1 MMLMGWLAWLYN
13 LEGWQL
19 TGLFILMLIIVI
31 PILSVI
37 IRWIWS
43 KIPEREK
50 KAVDQVTQVDR
61 FWGLSRAANV
71 FFSDLKRKLNSKNI
85 SAGDSLYIVLTQ
97 NVEGF
102 SQNLKNA
109 GLEARLNKAYSSG
122 SVMWAAFQACSFAI
136 ASPKIWN
143 NESKYAEGLI
153 ELIASHR
160 PERPIDGIV
169 VDVSAVEILQNRDT
183 LVDQYSKIKS
193 ALITL
198 QRKSQMSVP
207 VYFVMSECQAIPGF
221 QELFTRSISAKL
233 PLGLCA
239 ATDAVSLTSSAKIKR
254 GLDSIVQG
262 VDAMALL
269 ALADEDLEQ
278 SQKREIIE
286 FPALFVTVLEG
297 FSDVINDTFPFNSFE
312 FSGDLRSAA
321 MFGSYFDTKSAQY
334 NDLYCG
340 AFFDKILSSER
351 NLAKP
356 IQADLIIMSGKV
368 EKARRRMFYV
378 GGAAVAVAIGQIFL
392 TNSILTK
399 PIANSQEVLS
409 SFTKYMEA
417 RSGKDFDLDPY
428 TENSS
433 QHLAKLLSY
442 DPAEI
447 RSFWLPAS
455 LWSGTH
461 MQMRHA
467 QEVLDREY
475 LFTPLG
481 AALQNRLNAVIANNT
496 TERGIESASEYPA
509 FGVLEQ
515 SIDEIETIETINAV
529 YQDVKQNNYSL
540 SDLDF
545 LAQQL
550 LGLRLPRTYVP
561 ALGDT
566 KLYASLPTI
575 PEFKINQL
583 RGTFDQSAD
592 AFILDLLQRDSLMV
606 KARRLALIVS
616 GDSTEYYIGR
626 NGLSAIIEIQSLIN
640 DIDAV
645 LQQGR
650 YDWLVVSD
658 IFADPDFERI
668 LMRMGPI
675 QSLGRS
681 AAQEFER
688 QVYIARQEFIKQLAA
703 IKMADGSDVF
713 LLGQETVSLN
723 AQLIETQ
730 QFLDQ
735 AIGITFLGRRTL
747 RPSNGDKN
755 SIDMS
760 QAIETLSTSLL
771 EVDEIQLLRSQ
782 LSRLHQLDF
791 SAAPF
796 GNVTSNLDE
805 IVAESARQLVFEF
818 IPLAKQTGTISQLN
832 LLNTLYTRADN
843 FNATYAALM
852 DIRFY
857 LEELNNPE
865 LAALIDGM
873 VWDQAT
879 QIVNNIYAALQS
891 NLAYSFDQTVFER
904 WSQGENLAYK
914 LFRTKDESGLDF
926 YLYKNIGFLE
936 TVVVK
941 KGENAINHL
950 NAKRDFETLD
960 EVRKFD
966 LVAATYE
973 SLKGFLLEDPS
984 STVEQLHSFIK
995 TDLPQM
1001 SLGKCL
1007 LPDFSD
1013 LASGSDYFVST
1024 TQKIRNFV
1032 QTSCETVVDDVGRSA
1047 IAQFISLFQD
1057 QYLGK
1062 FPFSDSAAASGLTQ
1076 QEAQELIAR
1085 FRLLER
1091 DGTYSWVQVQATDS
1105 DLKSFLRDMKASVD
1119 LLDRLITLDQDEDP
1133 VEPVLMVEFR
1143 TQRFAEK
1150 LAKYVSYW
1158 TVAVDDQQI
1167 NQYSE
1172 KRFVS
1177 WNPNDPISLRL
1188 KWAKSSMARP
1198 QVSYSDGLYL
1208 RSKGDELVINIPAS
1222 WAFLRLVRA
1231 YNTKEICGIE
1241 YRCIELSAPIDFVA
1255 SDNNVL
1261 RGGKF
1266 KGFMDVRLMI
1276 DTDEVVVP
1284 DFPRSI
1290 PAPAL
1295 QK

>member
-31 PILSVI
+31 PILSSI
-37 IRWIWS
+37 GRWVWS
-43 KIPEREK
+43 KIPERK
-50 KAVDQVTQVDR
+50 KKTVDPVTQVDR
-61 FWGLSRAANV
+61 YWGLSRAANA
-71 FFSDLKRKLNSKNI
+71 FFVDLKRKLNSKNI
-85 SAGDSLYIVLTQ
+85 AASDSLYVVLTH
-97 NVEGF
+97 NTEGF

-109 GLEARLNKAYSSG
+109 GLEVRLNKAYSSG

-143 NESKYAEGLI
+143 NDPKYAEGLI
-153 ELIASHR
+153 ELIARHR

-169 VDVSAVEILQNRDT
+169 VDISATEILQNRDT
-183 LVDQYSKIKS
+183 IVDQYTKLKS

-207 VYFVMSECQAIPGF
+207 VYFVMSDCQTIPGF
-221 QELFTRSISAKL
+221 EALLTRSISENTA
-233 PLGLCA
+233 LGLCA
-239 ATDAVSLTSSAKIKR
+239 ATDAASLKSSAKIKR
-254 GLDSIVQG
+254 GLESILQG

-278 SQKREIIE
+278 SQKQEIIE
-286 FPALFVTVLEG
+286 FPARFVTALAG
-297 FSDVINDTFPFNSFE
+297 FSDVIDDTFPFNSFE

-321 MFGSYFDTKSAQY
+321 MFGSYFDAKTAQFH
-334 NDLYCG
+334 DLYCR
-340 AFFDKILSSER
+340 AFVDKILTSER

-356 IQADLIIMSGKV
+356 IQADLIVMSGKV

-378 GGAAVAVAIGQIFL
+378 GGAAAAVTIGQVFL
-392 TNSILTK
+392 TNSILTT
-399 PIANSQEVLS
+399 PITNSQEVLS
-409 SFTKYMEA
+409 SFTKYMET
-417 RSGKDFDLDPY
+417 RSGNDFDLEPY
-428 TENSS
+428 TEKSS
-433 QHLAKLLSY
+433 QHLATLLSY
-442 DPAEI
+442 DPAET
-447 RSFWLPAS
+447 RSFWVPAS

-461 MQMRHA
+461 MHMRYA

-481 AALQNRLNAVIANNT
+481 AALQNRLNAVIANNA
-496 TERGIESASEYPA
+496 TERGIDPASQYPA

-515 SIDEIETIETINAV
+515 SIDEIETIESINAV
-529 YQDVKQNNYSL
+529 YQDVKQDNYTL
-540 SDLDF
+540 SELDF

-550 LGLRLPRTYVP
+550 LGLRLPKTYVP
-561 ALGDT
+561 ALGGT

-583 RGTFDQSAD
+583 RLTFDQSAD
-592 AFILDLLQRDSLMV
+592 AFLFDLLQRDSILV
-606 KARRLALIVS
+606 KARRLALILA
-616 GDSTEYYIGR
+616 GDSAEYYIGR
-626 NGLSAIIEIQSLIN
+626 NGLSAIIEIQSLIT
-640 DIDAV
+640 DINAL

-658 IFADPDFERI
+658 IFADPEFERI
-668 LMRMGPI
+668 LSRMGPV

-681 AAQEFER
+681 VAQEFER
-688 QVYIARQEFIKQLAA
+688 QVYSARQEFIEQLSS
-703 IKMADGSDVF
+703 IKMVDGSDLF
-713 LLGQETVSLN
+713 LLGQETISLN

-735 AIGITFLGRRTL
+735 AIGITFLGRKTL

-755 SIDMS
+755 PIDMS
-760 QAIETLSTSLL
+760 QAIETLSMSLL

-796 GNVTSNLDE
+796 DSVTSNLDD
-805 IVAESARQLVFEF
+805 IVAESARQLVYEF
-818 IPLAKQTGTISQLN
+818 IPLVKQSATISQLN
-832 LLNTLYTRADN
+832 PLNTLDTRADN
-843 FNATYAALM
+843 FNATYAGLM

-857 LEELNNPE
+857 LEELKNPE
-865 LAALIDGM
+865 LAALIDAM
-873 VWDQAT
+873 IWDQAM
-879 QIVNNIYAALQS
+879 QIVDNIHAALQS
-891 NLAYSFDQTVFER
+891 DLAYNYDRTAFGR
-904 WSQGENLAYK
+904 WAKGENLAYK

-936 TVVVK
+936 KVVVK
-941 KGENAINHL
+941 QGENAINHL
-950 NAKRDFETLD
+950 NAKRDFENLD
-960 EVRKFD
+960 DVRKFD
-966 LVAATYE
+966 LVAATYK

-984 STVEQLHSFIK
+984 SSVELLHSFIK
-995 TDLPQM
+995 TELPEM

-1007 LPDFSD
+1007 LPDLSEP
-1013 LASGSDYFVST
+1013 ASGSDYFVFT

-1032 QTSCETVVDDVGRSA
+1032 QTSCETVVSDVGRNA
-1047 IAQFISLFQD
+1047 VAQFIMLFQD
-1057 QYLGK
+1057 RYLGK
-1062 FPFSDSAAASGLTQ
+1062 FPFSASAAATGLTQ
-1076 QEAQELIAR
+1076 EEAEELIAR

-1091 DGTYSWVQVQATDS
+1091 DGTYSWVQVHAPDS
-1105 DLKSFLRDMKASVD
+1105 DLQLFLQDMKASID
-1119 LLDRLITLDQDEDP
+1119 LLDKLISLDQGEDA
-1133 VEPVLMVEFR
+1133 VEPVLMFEFR

-1158 TVAVDDQQI
+1158 TVAVDEQEI

-1177 WNPNDPISLRL
+1177 WTPNDAIALRL

-1198 QVSYSDGLYL
+1198 QTGYSDGMYL
-1208 RSKGDELVINIPAS
+1208 RGKGDELVIDIPAS
-1222 WAFLRLVRA
+1222 WAFLRLIRA
-1231 YNTKEICGIE
+1231 YNTDEMCGIE

-1290 PAPAL
+1290 PAAPL
-1295 QK
+1295 E